1 MTDADIIRAVGAT
14 RMSHAGTGS
23 VAAALDRI
31 EAQLAHLQAT
41 LQRVLVM
48 LERIAGKTSPRAID
62 DATRG

>member
-1 MTDADIIRAVGAT
+1 MTDAGIIRATGAV

-31 EAQLAHLQAT
+31 EAQIAHLTAM

-48 LERIAGKTSPRAID
+48 LERIAGKTP
-62 DATRG
+62 